1 MYPCNFYECFTTGS
15 RPLVVFGQTP
25 VTVEP
30 SERPFNNPT
39 LGLHDKA
46 NLAHPFFDYH
56 SQPTPA
62 NSGMTQ
68 GRIQVGVPPDLF
80 QPLDRLPQPLHHSDA
95 AHTVWHRSRHDHQRP
110 QQAEGVNRHKPFAA
124 NDFFSPH
131 RLPVGHPVRWFLPIG
146 CRGLP
151 PRAWAFSRPTDE
163 LWSARRRGFGP
174 KCRLFARGGSSRRR
188 SDKAAS
194 RGVRRARHSR
204 CVSGTG

>member
-25 VTVEP
+25 VTVES

-68 GRIQVGVPPDLF
+68 GRIQVGVTPDLF
-80 QPLDRLPQPLHHSDA
+80 QPLDCLPQPLHHSDA
-95 AHTVWHRSRHDHQRP
+95 AHTRSGTEAGTTINAHSKPRVSTATNRLRPTIFFPRIGSPWAALFGGFYRLAVEDGHRGLGFFPDRRTNFGP
-110 QQAEGVNRHKPFAA
+110 QGVVDLVPSA
-124 NDFFSPH
+124 
-131 RLPVGHPVRWFLPIG
+131 VFLPEAEVVEDDTI
-146 CRGLP
+146 RGQVV
-151 PRAWAFSRPTDE
+151 
-163 LWSARRRGFGP
+163 G
-174 KCRLFARGGSSRRR
+174 
-188 SDKAAS
+188 
-194 RGVRRARHSR
+194 
-204 CVSGTG
+204 